1 MKKVM
6 LYEHGGSL
14 NHGCEALIRTISA
27 IAKEKTG
34 AEVTLCSY
42 APREDHACG
51 MQEAVDVIVQN
62 DQVLR
67 RFSPAWFVYQF
78 DKRVTHSKALQDRF
92 LTEKTCL
99 RLAADSDVSIA
110 VGGDNYC
117 YNKGQ
122 QFWPTDRALKKQGAK
137 LLLWGCSIE
146 PRDLDAEFTRQ
157 LDCFDVIC
165 ARESI
170 TADAL
175 HEAGLGGKVRLIPDP
190 AFTLE
195 PRELPLPD
203 GFQPGNTVGINVSP
217 MIISNEEQGGAT
229 MKNYVALIEH
239 ILKETDMAVA
249 LIPHVVWS
257 YNDDRE
263 PLRRLYEQFRDTGR
277 VVLIEDAGCRELKG
291 YIARLRCF
299 VGARTHSTIAA
310 YSSCVPTLVVGY
322 SVKAKGIAK
331 DLFGTY
337 EGYTLPVQSLKQP
350 DDLKNAF
357 CWLMEREDD
366 IRAHLTEIMPAY
378 AARAKEAGDAL
389 AELMAR

>member
-6 LYEHGGSL
+6 LYEHGGSR
-14 NHGCEALIRTISA
+14 NHGCEALVRTISS
-27 IAKEKTG
+27 ISKEKTD
-34 AEVTLCSY
+34 AHVTLCSY
-42 APREDHACG
+42 APREDHACEL
-51 MQEAVDVIVQN
+51 QEAVDVIVQN

-67 RFSPAWFVYQF
+67 RYSPAWFVYQF
-78 DKRVTHSKALQDRF
+78 DQRITHSKTLQDKL

-99 RLAADSDVSIA
+99 RLAKDCDVSIA

-117 YNKGQ
+117 YHKGR
-122 QFWPTDRALKKQGAK
+122 QFWPTDRALKQQGSK

-146 PRDLDAEFTRQ
+146 PNDLDPEFIRQ

-175 HEAGLGGKVRLIPDP
+175 HAAGLGGKVRLIPDP

-195 PRELPLPD
+195 TITLPLPE
-203 GFQPGNTVGINVSP
+203 GFLPNQTVGINVSP
-217 MIISNEEQGGAT
+217 MIISNEAHGGAT
-229 MKNYVALIEH
+229 MANYVNLIEY

-263 PLRRLYEQFRDTGR
+263 PLRLLYEQFKQTGR

-310 YSSCVPTLVVGY
+310 YSSCIPTLVVGY

-337 EGYTLPVQSLKQP
+337 EGYTLPVQSLKEP
-350 DDLKNAF
+350 DRKSVV
-357 CWLMEREDD
+357 
-366 IRAHLTEIMPAY
+366 
-378 AARAKEAGDAL
+378 
-389 AELMAR
+389 

>member
-1 MKKVM
+1 
-6 LYEHGGSL
+6 
-14 NHGCEALIRTISA
+14 
-27 IAKEKTG
+27 
-34 AEVTLCSY
+34 
-42 APREDHACG
+42 
-51 MQEAVDVIVQN
+51 
-62 DQVLR
+62 
-67 RFSPAWFVYQF
+67 
-78 DKRVTHSKALQDRF
+78 
-92 LTEKTCL
+92 
-99 RLAADSDVSIA
+99 
-110 VGGDNYC
+110 
-117 YNKGQ
+117 
-122 QFWPTDRALKKQGAK
+122 
-137 LLLWGCSIE
+137 
-146 PRDLDAEFTRQ
+146 
-157 LDCFDVIC
+157 
-165 ARESI
+165 
-170 TADAL
+170 
-175 HEAGLGGKVRLIPDP
+175 
-190 AFTLE
+190 
-195 PRELPLPD
+195 
-203 GFQPGNTVGINVSP
+203 